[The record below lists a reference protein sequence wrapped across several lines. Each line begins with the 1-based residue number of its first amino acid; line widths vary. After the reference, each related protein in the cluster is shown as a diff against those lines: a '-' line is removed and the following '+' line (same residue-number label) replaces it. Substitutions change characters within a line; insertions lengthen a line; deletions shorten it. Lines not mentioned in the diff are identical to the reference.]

1 MQGEVLWHWL
11 GGAPGRWAARG
22 VTLLLAL
29 LLFYQLARLV
39 WVLLPPPEL
48 PPPEPAEVEPAA
60 AVAPTPSGADGR
72 RIAGWHL
79 FGKAEATAVARPA
92 PIEAPETRLRLTL
105 RGLIASDDPDQARA
119 IIAQAGGEERSYR
132 VGDEITS
139 GVTLSEIYPDRVI
152 LERNGRYET
161 LRLPRERVASPAR
174 QASLPGSAAGGEIL
188 ARYRDQV
195 LQNPRSLIE
204 LVRPVPHRENNR
216 FVGFRL
222 YPGSKPALFRQLG
235 LRPGDLVT
243 AVNGIALDSPARGME
258 LLNDLRTSESL
269 AVTIRRGSEQIEL
282 DFNLT

>member
-11 GGAPGRWAARG
+11 GGAPGRWLARG

-29 LLFYQLARLV
+29 LLLYQLARLV
-39 WVLLPPPEL
+39 WALLPPPEL
-48 PPPEPAEVEPAA
+48 PPPEPAEVET
-60 AVAPTPSGADGR
+60 AVGATRPPTGADGR

-79 FGKAEATAVARPA
+79 FGKAEATAVARPG
-92 PIEAPETRLRLTL
+92 PIKAPETRLRLTL
-105 RGLIASDDPDQARA
+105 RGLIASDEPGQARA
-119 IIAQAGGEERSYR
+119 IIARAGGEERSYR

-139 GVTLSEIYPDRVI
+139 GVTLSGIYPDRVI

-161 LRLPRERVASPAR
+161 LRLPRERMAIPAPGPAR
-174 QASLPGSAAGGEIL
+174 QGSAAGGEIL
-188 ARYRDQV
+188 ARYREQV
-195 LQNPRSLIE
+195 LANPRSLIE

-243 AVNGIALDSPARGME
+243 AVNGIELDSPARGMQ
-258 LLNDLRTSESL
+258 LLNDLRSSGSL
-269 AVTIRRGSEQIEL
+269 AVTIRRGGEQLQL

>member
-11 GGAPGRWAARG
+11 GGTPGRWLARG

-39 WVLLPPPEL
+39 WALLPPPEL
-48 PPPEPAEVEPAA
+48 LPPEPAEVESAA
-60 AVAPTPSGADGR
+60 AVAPAPSGADGR

-105 RGLIASDDPDQARA
+105 HGLIASDDPEQARA

-161 LRLPRERVASPAR
+161 LRLPRERVATPDDEA
-174 QASLPGSAAGGEIL
+174 ALPGSAAGGELL

-195 LQNPRSLIE
+195 LENPRSLIE

-222 YPGSKPALFRQLG
+222 YPGSKPALFRELG

-243 AVNGIALDSPARGME
+243 AVNGIELDSPARGMQ
-258 LLNDLRTSESL
+258 LLNDLRSSDSL
-269 AVTIRRGSEQIEL
+269 AVTIRRGSEQIQL